1 MCVIHS
7 IVFTFTS
14 PGVTHVNKDVTSVG
28 GPVSL
33 VVWLCISMAAPPQ
46 GTHIPDP
53 SRWRHLRAAEVSLS
67 TYAERITLLTPP
79 SRPPAL
85 TPCLLDP
92 SYCSL
97 SYSLSSSSPSYALSS
112 SSYPLFSSSSS
123 SSPVLLPVLLLHLF
137 LLPSSQLI

>member
-1 MCVIHS
+1 MITQSNHYKQYVHILTYSPSQMLVGPSVWFSYCV
-7 IVFTFTS
+7 VF
-14 PGVTHVNKDVTSVG
+14 
-28 GPVSL
+28 
-33 VVWLCISMAAPPQ
+33 ISMAAPPH
-46 GTHIPDP
+46 GTHVPDP